1 MSRSYKEV
9 AICGDKK
16 GKSKKRAAN
25 SKVRNWLKQH
35 PDIQIQYSKYKQIF
49 ETYDIC
55 DCYWFMSWEE
65 YQKYGY
71 GTYRD
76 WYQRYKAK

>member
-1 MSRSYKEV
+1 MIEKENQ
-9 AICGDKK
+9 
-16 GKSKKRAAN
+16 RN
-25 SKVRNWLKQH
+25 VRQTANWLKQH
-35 PDIQIQYSKYKQIF
+35 PDIQIQYSKYKQIS

-55 DCYWFMSWEE
+55 DYYWFMSWEE
-65 YQKYGY
+65 YQKYGW